1 MARVLTPL
9 DQFLER
15 LRSQTH
21 TSEPNYPSDKE
32 VKCEEVPEREGQG
45 PPVPSNPH
53 HTHTL
58 SPNYPR
64 DTELECEAKCDE
76 ESHFLRELDRADLD
90 AEEALFRMW
99 WRTLPDKGLAQRTW
113 CSTLSW
119 YCQEKGFGPEMLEAL
134 KQRLRDLWET
144 T

>member
-15 LRSQTH
+15 LRSQAH
-21 TSEPNYPSDKE
+21 TSEPNYSSDKE

-64 DTELECEAKCDE
+64 DTEFECETKCDE
-76 ESHFLRELDRADLD
+76 GSHFGQLGRLADLD
-90 AEEALFRMW
+90 TEEALFRVW
-99 WRTLPDKGLAQRTW
+99 WRTFPDENLARRRW
-113 CSTLSW
+113 RSTLNW
-119 YCQEKGFGPEMLEAL
+119 YSQEKSLALEMQEAL
-134 KQRLRDLWET
+134 QQRVQDLWET
-144 T
+144 P